1 MERFI
6 SVNIRRY
13 QSAGGV
19 EEQVVDVGAPEF
31 DLVAPAGAFDGL
43 YAAVERQAPDLFIS
57 LRRQKF
63 LHYFLREGFG
73 VTCINL
79 GPLAGAV
86 KFDVGAVGEVHFKGA
101 VVKFLLDLLDD
112 ALREIGVKKIGCF
125 AGEASGG
132 YAAAYGRSDAG
143 GCPITGV
150 SPSSPEWYGVP

>member
-1 MERFI
+1 MQARYAYVYRQMER
-6 SVNIRRY
+6 SDLYGY

-73 VTCINL
+73 VTCIN
-79 GPLAGAV
+79 
-86 KFDVGAVGEVHFKGA
+86 
-101 VVKFLLDLLDD
+101 
-112 ALREIGVKKIGCF
+112 R
-125 AGEASGG
+125 
-132 YAAAYGRSDAG
+132 
-143 GCPITGV
+143 
-150 SPSSPEWYGVP
+150 